1 MKKTI
6 LINAGPRKDWNTAQ
20 LVEAAERGAKAAGS
34 ETELVHLYDLKG
46 SGCRSCL
53 ACKSKSGKRCHCV
66 WPDDYSPLIDK
77 IYQADTLIIGTPIY
91 FGEPVAQLKAFLER
105 LIFCGF
111 SYDDYS
117 SYFHGHIQ
125 VGLIYTMN
133 APKEYYEEHYKTK
146 WAGEAELFHILGGQ
160 IFTLAS
166 CDTLQ
171 VKDYSQYNMASFSEG
186 DKQAHHSLQFPKD
199 LAEAEKLGR
208 QLNLL

>member
-6 LINAGPRKDWNTAQ
+6 LINASPRKDWNTAQ

-105 LIFCGF
+105 LIFCGL
-111 SYDDYS
+111 SANVD
-117 SYFHGHIQ
+117 
-125 VGLIYTMN
+125 
-133 APKEYYEEHYKTK
+133 
-146 WAGEAELFHILGGQ
+146 
-160 IFTLAS
+160 
-166 CDTLQ
+166 
-171 VKDYSQYNMASFSEG
+171 
-186 DKQAHHSLQFPKD
+186 FP
-199 LAEAEKLGR
+199 
-208 QLNLL
+208 